1 MRIRGARLRGGRAAA
16 AEAGPTFTDW
26 APACEA
32 IDSPEEEDGLGRDG
46 EWDDEADR
54 DGDGGRNS
62 SAIPGATLTGKGA
75 AAAAAAAGFI
85 SDVLRDG
92 GSDPANAVAPTIGPA
107 AAAPDEGI
115 IPNSTPTEPTGAGAA
130 AAGCAGPT
138 PPPAAAAG
146 KDSARRNALPSSK
159 VATAKASAPQ

>member
-1 MRIRGARLRGGRAAA
+1 MRIRGARLRGGRA

-32 IDSPEEEDGLGRDG
+32 IDPPEEDDGLIRDG

-62 SAIPGATLTGKGA
+62 SAIPGATLTGNGAA
-75 AAAAAAAGFI
+75 AAAAAAAGFS

-92 GSDPANAVAPTIGPA
+92 GSDPANAAAPTIGPA
-107 AAAPDEGI
+107 AAAPDDGI

-130 AAGCAGPT
+130 VAGCAGPT
-138 PPPAAAAG
+138 PPPAAAAPG
-146 KDSARRNALPSSK
+146 KDSARRNAMPSSN

>member
-1 MRIRGARLRGGRAAA
+1 MRIRGARLRGGSVA

-32 IDSPEEEDGLGRDG
+32 IDSPEEEDGLSRDG

-62 SAIPGATLTGKGA
+62 SAIPGATLLGKGA
-75 AAAAAAAGFI
+75 AAAAAGFS
-85 SDVLRDG
+85 SDVLRD
-92 GSDPANAVAPTIGPA
+92 APTIGPA
-107 AAAPDEGI
+107 AAAPDDGT
-115 IPNSTPTEPTGAGAA
+115 IPNSTPTEPTEAGAA

-146 KDSARRNALPSSK
+146 KDSARRNAMPSSK